1 MAKNR
6 SLTKVAKRQ
15 EQNTKSLTPS
25 PGEVIIT
32 ERVANVF
39 GIGKRAANANNRE
52 RPYVSLKYFDGSY
65 ECFSDWS
72 KPDLVA
78 FTDLLRRLSQMSWS
92 EILAT
97 GGKRGVKTGLGCTRL
112 LCSQLP
118 KSVTK
123 DLSEDLA
130 YMEMRVSIKAR
141 IHGFR
146 MNEAFFLLC
155 LDKDHKICS

>member
-6 SLTKVAKRQ
+6 SLKSAARKQ
-15 EQNTKSLTPS
+15 EQDTKSLSPS

-32 ERVANVF
+32 EHVASVF
-39 GIGKRAANANNRE
+39 GVGKRPANANDSE

-72 KPDLVA
+72 KSDLLA
-78 FTDLLRRLSQMSWS
+78 FTDLLRRLSQMSWVQ
-92 EILAT
+92 IMGT
-97 GGKRGVKTGLGCTRL
+97 GGKKGGKTGLGCTRL
-112 LCSQLP
+112 SCSQLP
-118 KSVTK
+118 ASATSG
-123 DLSEDLA
+123 LSEDLA
-130 YMEMRVSIKAR
+130 YMEMRVSLKAR

-155 LDKDHKICS
+155 LDKDHKICT